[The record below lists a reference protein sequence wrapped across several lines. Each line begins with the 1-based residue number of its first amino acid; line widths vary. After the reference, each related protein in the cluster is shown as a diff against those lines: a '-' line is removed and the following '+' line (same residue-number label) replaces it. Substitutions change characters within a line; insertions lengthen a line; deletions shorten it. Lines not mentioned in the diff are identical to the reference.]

1 MSNNEEWRKV
11 DKYSKNMKEVDSVS
25 NKNGKFSIT
34 INFGISTS
42 FVLLVVLTSLALG
55 SVVYLSVRQII
66 RYDLQQRIHDV
77 VAVGS
82 LSINGDEHNKIL
94 HRGQEG
100 SREYIEIQDYLK
112 KIRTGATEIRYA
124 YTMRMNSQGEYL
136 FIVESE
142 DDSPIGEVY
151 DTPTDTLK
159 AAFAKPDKIYVE
171 KEFSTDK
178 WGTWISGYAPFYD
191 YNHNFAGILGV
202 DVSARSVVEYERKC
216 FSYILIF
223 SLLIGIIMIIF
234 SIIISRRITY
244 PMEELE
250 NDMENIQRLQFS
262 NDLQIKTVFREIQ
275 SMNNTVNN
283 MKAGLRSFAKY
294 VPSDVVNQLILIHKE
309 ATLGANKKEI
319 TVFFSDIAD
328 FTTISE
334 KIEPEEL
341 VNSLSKYLSGMS
353 RIIQENGGTIDKYIG
368 DSIMSF
374 WGAPRDMDNHAYNAC
389 QTALRCVEFLKS
401 FNAEL
406 DKLGYSFYTRIGINT
421 GEVVVGNIGSDN
433 RLNYT
438 AIGDNVNLASR
449 LESLN
454 KHFGTDIII
463 SEFTYRE
470 IKEVM
475 LARKLDMVAVK
486 GKTKGIYV
494 YELVCDISS
503 ANERQKEYVRQFNAA
518 IELYFNQ
525 EWKEAAI
532 LFEKVLDIKPGD
544 TPSAIMIER
553 CNNYKKKPPGEGWSG
568 VTNIK

>member
-1 MSNNEEWRKV
+1 
-11 DKYSKNMKEVDSVS
+11 MKKD
-25 NKNGKFSIT
+25 GKFSIT
-34 INFGISTS
+34 INIGISTS
-42 FVLLVVLTSLALG
+42 FILLLVITSLALG
-55 SVVYLSVRQII
+55 SVVFLSVHKII
-66 RYDLQQRIHDV
+66 RYNLEQRIHDV

-94 HRGQEG
+94 HSGQEG

-112 KIRTGATEIRYA
+112 KIQAGATEIRYA
-124 YTMRMNSQGEYL
+124 YTMRMNLKGEYL
-136 FIVESE
+136 FIVQS
-142 DDSPIGEVY
+142 DDDPIGELY
-151 DTPTDTLK
+151 DTPTATLK
-159 AAFAKPDKIYVE
+159 EAFAQQGRIYVE
-171 KEFSTDK
+171 KEFSEDK
-178 WGTWISGYAPFYD
+178 WGTWVSGYAPFYD
-191 YNHNFAGILGV
+191 SNNNFAGILGV
-202 DVSARSVVEYERKC
+202 DVSARTIAEYERKS

-223 SLLIGIIMIIF
+223 ALIIGIIMVIT
-234 SIIISRRITY
+234 SIIISKRITH
-244 PMEELE
+244 PLEELE
-250 NDMENIQRLQFS
+250 NDMEKIQRLDFS
-262 NDLQIKTVFREIQ
+262 KDLHIKTVFREIQ

-309 ATLGANKKEI
+309 AVLSANKKEI

-341 VNSLSKYLSGMS
+341 VDSMSKYLGGMS

-368 DSIMSF
+368 DAIMSF
-374 WGAPRDMDNHAYNAC
+374 WGAPRDMDDHAYKAC
-389 QTALRCVEFLKS
+389 QAALQCVEFLKS
-401 FNAEL
+401 FNADLE
-406 DKLGYSFYTRIGINT
+406 KLGYSFHTRIGINT
-421 GEVVVGNIGSDN
+421 GEAVVGNIGSDN

-470 IKEVM
+470 IREVM
-475 LARKLDMVAVK
+475 LARKLDRVAVK
-486 GKTKGIYV
+486 GKTKDVYV

-503 ANERQKEYVRQFNAA
+503 ASEWQKGYVRMFNDA

-525 EWKEAAI
+525 DWVEAAT

-544 TPSAIMIER
+544 IPSALMIER
-553 CNNYKKKPPGEGWSG
+553 CNNYKKKPPGDGWFQ
-568 VTNIK
+568 